1 MLVVTRDA
9 LVGVKYGAA
18 RNTPD
23 VHLVYTLRAAARPHR
38 TAPHGTEKMMDE
50 PRQFSGLIQSKT
62 PGWVHATPDRLR
74 TKEWES
80 QKMSNFQ
87 HPLERTEEYRPLS
100 VSHLSSPTSPL
111 PGLIRSGPAGPSP
124 PLLRRRPAL
133 SLGEGP
139 SPMYSSR

>member
-1 MLVVTRDA
+1 MREMDLIWMLVVTRDA

-80 QKMSNFQ
+80 QKMSDQPAAKYRLPFS
-87 HPLERTEEYRPLS
+87 EASIRTTRYYR
-100 VSHLSSPTSPL
+100 T
-111 PGLIRSGPAGPSP
+111 
-124 PLLRRRPAL
+124 RRWDPC
-133 SLGEGP
+133 
-139 SPMYSSR
+139 

>member
-1 MLVVTRDA
+1 MREMDLIWMLVVTRDA

-62 PGWVHATPDRLR
+62 PRLGAR
-74 TKEWES
+74 DARS
-80 QKMSNFQ
+80 AAN
-87 HPLERTEEYRPLS
+87 ERMGKPKNE
-100 VSHLSSPTSPL
+100 
-111 PGLIRSGPAGPSP
+111 
-124 PLLRRRPAL
+124 
-133 SLGEGP
+133 
-139 SPMYSSR
+139 